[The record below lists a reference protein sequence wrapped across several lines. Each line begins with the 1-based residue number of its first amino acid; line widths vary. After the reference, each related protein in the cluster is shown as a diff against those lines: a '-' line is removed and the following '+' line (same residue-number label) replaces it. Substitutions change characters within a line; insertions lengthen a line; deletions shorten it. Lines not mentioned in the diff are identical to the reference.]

1 MNVSFKTIRR
11 SGDKVYILSEISGY
25 DERLPLVLA
34 ASTES
39 GARIPSDTFPYCDV
53 ADPLALRQVLSD
65 GALANREM
73 PFPPLHTRNSAGVRF
88 FVIALPW
95 LACRRWELEFN
106 AIDSSGNVIT
116 SCHKSLDVRATG
128 LKVMASQRSGAV
140 PSLIED
146 LDGRFIHD
154 RIHVSFLRAYEV
166 GERIRVSALLEMPYH
181 EASVVECDFLDKV
194 GRPLDIRPC
203 IVEDSVSQG
212 SDFGSLQRRYIEL
225 SFLVEA
231 ANPQVCLCATDTAST
246 VAPGFAMLG
255 NRTLESLIRS
265 FDEETTSAALDPEY
279 HEWFVEEHRAD
290 VPVLLEQ
297 VATRFEYEPL
307 FSIVC
312 LLDDTPSHH
321 VHDLMNSIALQSYG
335 HWELILVDAGSSGSA
350 AADLKDSIDSDRV
363 YVVETDPA
371 LGINERFAAGMA
383 TVEGDFVVF
392 MKPCDVMAPDALFEC
407 VRSINEHPDCDVLYT
422 DVDAFDAEGIHFQ
435 PVFRPDFSPE
445 LLRSYNYLRDLVV
458 VRSTLLSGLPNLPYA
473 IMGAAGYDLALR
485 VTEKAR
491 RVCHVPRVLCHRRFA
506 TIDTSEGFRATQIE
520 QEAGRKALVDHC
532 KRVGIHAEVLN
543 AEEPG
548 HYRVRHVLTEEPHVS
563 IVLIFEGN
571 APLLRTCVR
580 DLYEKIAYA
589 NFDIAVVDTAPSTEE
604 TKACLTELSE
614 EHESLS
620 VLDWGGPFNKAQI
633 ANFAAENTEGEF
645 LLFLN
650 DDARILTDDALESLL
665 GYFQRPD
672 VGVVGPKQLF
682 IDGTVEHAGIVV
694 GGSRVVTPLFRHM
707 DAESQGYLD
716 RAVVAQNVSAVTG
729 DCMMLRRSAF
739 EEVGGFSEEF
749 TLFYADVDFC
759 LKVRKAGYYTVFT
772 PHVLLSHLHSVSRMR
787 IRSKELNIRRRRE
800 AALLQSA
807 WPSLFVEG
815 DAFYNPNLNHDSSY
829 FAMKRGK
836 SRG

>member
-73 PFPPLHTRNSAGVRF
+73 PFPPLHTKNSAGVRF

-95 LACRRWELEFN
+95 LNVRRWELEFR

-116 SCHKSLDVRATG
+116 SCRKSLDVRTTS
-128 LKVMASQRSGAV
+128 LKAMASQRNGAA

-154 RIHVSFLRAYEV
+154 RIHVSFLRAFETE
-166 GERIRVSALLEMPYH
+166 GKIRVSALLEMPYH
-181 EASVVECDFLDKV
+181 EASVVECDFLDKT
-194 GRPLDIRPC
+194 GRTIDIEPC

-212 SDFGSLQRRYIEL
+212 EGFGTLQRRYVEL
-225 SFLVEA
+225 SFLVDS

-246 VAPGFAMLG
+246 IAPGFAMLG
-255 NRTLESLIRS
+255 NRTLQALLDRFE
-265 FDEETTSAALDPEY
+265 EETTSAAFDPEY
-279 HEWFVEEHRAD
+279 HDWFVEEHRAD

-297 VATRFEYEPL
+297 VATRFENGPL

-312 LLDDTPSHH
+312 VLSGTPSHH
-321 VHDLMNSIALQSYG
+321 IHDLMNSIALQSYG
-335 HWELILVDAGSSGSA
+335 RWELILVDAGSSELE
-350 AADLKDSIDSDRV
+350 AADLKDAIDSDRV
-363 YVVETDPA
+363 YVVQADPS
-371 LGINERFAAGMA
+371 LDLNQRFTAGMA
-383 TVEGDFVVF
+383 AVEGDFVVF

-407 VRSINEHPDCDVLYT
+407 VRAINEYPDCDVLYT
-422 DVDAFDAEGIHFQ
+422 DVDAFDAEGVHFH

-445 LLRSYNYLRDLVV
+445 LLRSYNYLRDMVV
-458 VRSTLLSGLPNLPYA
+458 VRSELLSGMKSLPHA
-473 IMGAAGYDLALR
+473 ILGAAGYDLALR
-485 VTEKAR
+485 ITEKAR

-506 TIDTSEGFRATQIE
+506 TIDTAEGFQATQAE
-520 QEAGRKALVDHC
+520 QEAGRKALVAHC
-532 KRVGIHAEVLN
+532 QRMGIHAEVLN
-543 AEEPG
+543 ADKPG
-548 HYRVRHVLTEEPHVS
+548 HYRVRHVLTETPRVTV
-563 IVLIFEGN
+563 VLIFEGN

-580 DLYEKIAYA
+580 DLYEKIGYA
-589 NFDIAVVDTAPSTEE
+589 NFEVVVVATARCSEE
-604 TKACLTELSE
+604 SKACLADLSE
-614 EHESLS
+614 AHETLS
-620 VLDWGGPFNKAQI
+620 FLDWDGPFNKAKI
-633 ANFAAENTEGEF
+633 ANFAAKNTEGEF

-650 DDARILTDDALESLL
+650 DDARILTDDALEALL

-682 IDGTVEHAGIVV
+682 VDGTVEHAGIVV

-707 DAESQGYLD
+707 DAQSHGYLD

-729 DCMMLRRSAF
+729 DCMMLRRSTW

-759 LKVRKAGYYTVFT
+759 LKARKAGYYTVFT
-772 PHVLLSHLHSVSRMR
+772 PYVLLSHLHSVSRMR
-787 IRSKELNIRRRRE
+787 IRSKEISIRRRRE

-807 WPSLFVEG
+807 WPDVFVEG
-815 DAFYNPNLNHDSSY
+815 DSFYNPNLNHDSSY
-829 FAMKRGK
+829 FAMKREK
-836 SRG
+836 PRG

>member
-25 DERLPLVLA
+25 DERLPVVLA

-53 ADPLALRQVLSD
+53 SDPLALRQVLSD

-73 PFPPLHTRNSAGVRF
+73 PFPPLHTKNSAGVRF

-95 LACRRWELEFN
+95 LSIRRWELEFR

-116 SCHKSLDVRATG
+116 SCRKVLDVRATS
-128 LKVMASQRSGAV
+128 LKTMAGQRSGSSS
-140 PSLIED
+140 SLIED

-154 RIHVSFLRAYEV
+154 RIHVSFLRAFET
-166 GERIRVSALLEMPYH
+166 GDQIRVSALLEMPYH
-181 EASVVECDFLDKV
+181 QDSVVECDFLDKA
-194 GRPLDIRPC
+194 GHSLDIKPC
-203 IVEDSVSQG
+203 IVEDSVSRG
-212 SDFGSLQRRYIEL
+212 AGFGAMQRRYVEL
-225 SFLVEA
+225 SFLIPLE
-231 ANPQVCLCATDTAST
+231 NPQVCLCATDTAST

-255 NRTLESLIRS
+255 NRTLEMLLDE
-265 FDEETTSAALDPEY
+265 FEEETTSAAFDSEY
-279 HEWFVEEHRAD
+279 HDWFVEEHRAD
-290 VPVLLEQ
+290 VPALLEQ
-297 VATRFEYEPL
+297 VATRFENEPL

-312 LLDDTPSHH
+312 VLADTPSHH
-321 VHDLMNSIALQSYG
+321 IHDLMNSIALQSYG
-335 HWELILVDAGSSGSA
+335 RWELILVDAGSSGVEA
-350 AADLKDSIDSDRV
+350 ANLKDAIDGDRV
-363 YVVETDPA
+363 YVVQAEPELD
-371 LGINERFAAGMA
+371 LDQRFAAGMA
-383 TVEGDFVVF
+383 AVEGDFVVF

-407 VRSINEHPDCDVLYT
+407 VRAINEYPDCDVLYT
-422 DVDAFDAEGIHFQ
+422 DVDAFDAEGVHFQ

-445 LLRSYNYLRDLVV
+445 LLRSYNYLRDMVV
-458 VRSTLLSGLPNLPYA
+458 VRSVLLTGLKNLPRA

-506 TIDTSEGFRATQIE
+506 TIDTSEGFQATQAE
-520 QEAGRKALVDHC
+520 REAGRKALVAHC
-532 KRVGIHAEVLN
+532 QRMGLNAEVLN

-548 HYRVRHVLTEEPHVS
+548 HYRVRHVLAQTPHVS
-563 IVLIFEGN
+563 VVLMFEGN

-580 DLYEKIAYA
+580 DLYEKLTYG
-589 NFDIAVVDTAPSTEE
+589 NFEIVVVGAAQTPQAQ
-604 TKACLTELSE
+604 ACLEELSRD
-614 EHESLS
+614 HQNFTFLA
-620 VLDWGGPFNKAQI
+620 WQGPLNKAEI
-633 ANFAAENTEGEF
+633 ANYAAKNTEGEF

-650 DDARILTDDALESLL
+650 DDARILTDDALEVLL
-665 GYFQRPD
+665 GYFQSPD

-694 GGSRVVTPLFRHM
+694 GGQRVVTPLFRHM
-707 DAESQGYLD
+707 DAESHGYLD

-729 DCMMLRRSAF
+729 DCMMLRRSTL

-759 LKVRKAGYYTVFT
+759 LKARKAGYYTVFT
-772 PHVLLSHLHSVSRMR
+772 PYVLLSHLHSVSRMR
-787 IRSKELNIRRRRE
+787 IRSKELSIRRRRE

-807 WPSLFVEG
+807 WPDVFVEG
-815 DAFYNPNLNHDSSY
+815 DAFYNPNLNHDNSY
-829 FAMKRGK
+829 FAMKREKPQG
-836 SRG
+836 

>member
-25 DERLPLVLA
+25 DERLPVVLV

-73 PFPPLHTRNSAGVRF
+73 PFPPLHTKNSAGVRF

-95 LACRRWELEFN
+95 LSIRRWELEFR

-116 SCHKSLDVRATG
+116 SCRKSLDVRATS
-128 LKVMASQRSGAV
+128 LKAMASQRNDASA
-140 PSLIED
+140 SLIED

-154 RIHVSFLRAYEV
+154 RIRVSFLRAFET
-166 GERIRVSALLEMPYH
+166 GGKIRVSALLEMPYH
-181 EASVVECDFLDKV
+181 EASVVECDFLDKA
-194 GRPLDIRPC
+194 GHPLDIRPDV
-203 IVEDSVSQG
+203 VEDSISQSAG
-212 SDFGSLQRRYIEL
+212 FGSSQRRYVEL
-225 SFLVEA
+225 SFLVDA

-246 VAPGFAMLG
+246 IAPGFAMLG
-255 NRTLESLIRS
+255 NRTLEGLLDE
-265 FDEETTSAALDPEY
+265 FEEETTSAALDPEY

-290 VPVLLEQ
+290 VPALLEQ
-297 VATRFEYEPL
+297 VATRFDYEPL

-312 LLDDTPSHH
+312 VLADTPSHH
-321 VHDLMNSIALQSYG
+321 IHDLLNSIALQSYG
-335 HWELILVDAGSSGSA
+335 HWELILVDAGSSGA
-350 AADLKDSIDSDRV
+350 EAADLKNAIDSDRV

-392 MKPCDVMAPDALFEC
+392 MKPCDVMAPDTLFEC
-407 VRSINEHPDCDVLYT
+407 VRTINEYPDCDVIYT
-422 DVDAFDAEGIHFQ
+422 DVDAFDAEGVHFQ

-445 LLRSYNYLRDLVV
+445 LLRSYNYVRDLVV
-458 VRSTLLSGLPNLPYA
+458 VRPSLLMGMKNLPHA
-473 IMGAAGYDLALR
+473 ILGAAGYDLSLR
-485 VTEKAR
+485 ITEKAR

-520 QEAGRKALVDHC
+520 QEEGRKALVAHC
-532 KRVGIHAEVLN
+532 QRVGINAEVLN
-543 AEEPG
+543 ANAPG
-548 HYRVRHVLTEEPHVS
+548 HYRVRHVLTETPHVS
-563 IVLIFEGN
+563 VVLIFEGN
-571 APLLRTCVR
+571 APMLRTCVR
-580 DLYEKIAYA
+580 DLYEKISYA
-589 NFDIAVVDTAPSTEE
+589 NFEVVVVSAVKTSEAA
-604 TKACLTELSE
+604 KACLAELE
-614 EHESLS
+614 ESYETLS
-620 VLDWGGPFNKAQI
+620 VLSWDGPLNKAKI
-633 ANFAAENTEGEF
+633 ANFAAAHTEGEF

-650 DDARILTDDALESLL
+650 DDARILTDDALEVLL

-694 GGSRVVTPLFRHM
+694 GGTRVVTPLFRHM

-729 DCMMLRRSAF
+729 DCMMLRRSIF

-749 TLFYADVDFC
+749 TLYYADVDFC
-759 LKVRKAGYYTVFT
+759 LKAKSAGYYTVFT
-772 PHVLLSHLHSVSRMR
+772 PYVLLSHLHSVSRMR
-787 IRSKELNIRRRRE
+787 IRSKELSIRRRRE

-807 WPSLFVEG
+807 WPRIFVEG
-815 DAFYNPNLNHDSSY
+815 DSFYNPNLNHDSSY